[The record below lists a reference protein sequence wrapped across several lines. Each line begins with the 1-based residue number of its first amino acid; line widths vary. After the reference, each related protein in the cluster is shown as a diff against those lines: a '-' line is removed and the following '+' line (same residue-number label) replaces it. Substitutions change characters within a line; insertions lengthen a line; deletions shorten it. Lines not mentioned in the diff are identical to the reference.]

1 MPSQSAR
8 PGMTR
13 GGMTSRR
20 RGLGKLPKLLALLGV
35 AALLVWFFWGG
46 DAPAPGNATAPGT
59 GGAPNGTAAATPDPP
74 RVESVASTDLVG
86 LPTLDQLSRNPPPE
100 MATPPPAVET
110 PTAEVPEPPA
120 PATPKPQADPGP
132 TPQPD
137 PTLARAQAAIAEA
150 LPTPRRFTSGGD
162 AATLYNRGDRLIAE
176 GDLVEGR
183 NVLSRLLL
191 ADDLRLGPA
200 DADAVRARLDEVNQT
215 LFWSPDVAEGDPVAS
230 LYQNDGAFLSQI
242 GVKHRVPYG
251 LLERINQLDAR
262 NLRGDHVLKVVQ
274 GPLHARVT
282 KSRFIMD
289 VYALT
294 PDGEPVY
301 LTHFPVGLGEDD
313 KTPPGNWQV
322 TKASKVTNPS
332 WRDDENNQFYAPD
345 DPENPIGEFW
355 IAIHGLDASNRG
367 KRGFGIHGTIE
378 PDSIG
383 QEASRGCIRL
393 ADGDIDLVFDLLTD
407 HSQGSTLRIV
417 P

>member
-20 RGLGKLPKLLALLGV
+20 KGLGKVPKLLALLGV

-46 DAPAPGNATAPGT
+46 DETTPGSANPEPNAEAPATTPGPQ
-59 GGAPNGTAAATPDPP
+59 
-74 RVESVASTDLVG
+74 RVDSVASTDLVG
-86 LPTLDQLSRNPPPE
+86 LPTLAQLSRTPPEVSTPPPE
-100 MATPPPAVET
+100 ASSPPPEVPTPSAPIEPTPEATPDPPPA
-110 PTAEVPEPPA
+110 
-120 PATPKPQADPGP
+120 
-132 TPQPD
+132 
-137 PTLARAQAAIAEA
+137 LARAQAAIAEA
-150 LPTPRRFTSGGD
+150 LPTPRRFNSGGD

-215 LFWSPDVAEGDPVAS
+215 LFWSPDVAEGDPIAS
-230 LYQNDGAFLSQI
+230 LYTVQSGELLGRIGAN
-242 GVKHRVPYG
+242 HRVPYQ
-251 LLERINQLDAR
+251 LLERINGIRATSLQADR
-262 NLRGDHVLKVVQ
+262 SIKVVR

-282 KSRFIMD
+282 KHDFLMD
-289 VYALT
+289 VFALT

-301 LTHFPVGLGEDD
+301 LAHFPVGLGEND

-322 TKASKVTNPS
+322 TRASKTVNPD
-332 WRDDENNQFYAPD
+332 WRDDENNRYYPPD

-367 KRGFGIHGTIE
+367 KRGFGIHGTID

-383 QEASRGCIRL
+383 TEASRGCIRL
-393 ADGDIDLVFDLLTD
+393 ADDDIELVFDLLTD